1 MKKVRIFSA
10 FSIVLLIAVL
20 CSTVTAQDN
29 VDIIVNP
36 NNPVSTL
43 TRMELV
49 QIFKG
54 GKVSWGDG
62 SKIVPVVQE
71 AEVKGFFDLMDMSK
85 RKFDKHWI
93 TVALSGGTTPP
104 KRVSGDAGVA
114 SYVART
120 KNGIGYV
127 SSGATVSEVKVV
139 KIID

>member
-1 MKKVRIFSA
+1 MKQVKIFSA
-10 FSIVLLIAVL
+10 FSIVLLIAAL
-20 CSTVTAQDN
+20 CSTATAQDN

-49 QIFKG
+49 KIFKG
-54 GKVSWGDG
+54 AKVSWDDG
-62 SKIVPVVQE
+62 SKIIPVVQE
-71 AEVKGFFDLMDMSK
+71 AEVKGFFDLMDMSR

-104 KRVSGDAGVA
+104 KRIAGDAGVA

-120 KNGIGYV
+120 KNSISYV
-127 SSGATVSEVKVV
+127 SNGARVSDVKVL